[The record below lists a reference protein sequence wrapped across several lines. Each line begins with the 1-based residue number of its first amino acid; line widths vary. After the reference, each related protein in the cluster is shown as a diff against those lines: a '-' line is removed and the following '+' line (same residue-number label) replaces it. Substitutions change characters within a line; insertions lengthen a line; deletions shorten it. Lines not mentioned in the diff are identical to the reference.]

1 MTSKNNSSLII
12 RRAKPDDLGAATAL
26 VETAWTASNAE
37 FLPAL
42 TMVLLTAENSV
53 AGLMASRSQE
63 LWLAE
68 TDEGIAAVLGADLNG
83 YIWACYVHPKAQR
96 KGVGTALMGEVKTYF
111 RDKGLECLHLDIIE
125 ENATARAFYQRLG
138 WTEESRRKE
147 PLPGH
152 LATAIRMIYAL

>member
-1 MTSKNNSSLII
+1 MATYDTSSLKI
-12 RRAKPDDLGAATAL
+12 RRAGPDDLAAATML

-68 TDEGIAAVLGADLNG
+68 TPDSIAAVLGADRNG
-83 YIWACYVHPKAQR
+83 YIWACYVHPTHQR
-96 KGVGTALMGEVKTYF
+96 QGVGTALMAAVKAHF
-111 RDKGLECLHLDIIE
+111 SGKGLDALHLDIIE
-125 ENATARAFYQRLG
+125 ENTAALTFYLKLG
-138 WTEESRRKE
+138 WTEESRRQE
-147 PLPGH
+147 SLPGH
-152 LATAIRMIYAL
+152 VATAIRLTCPL